1 MDIKS
6 YKDLIVWKKAKE
18 LAIEIYK
25 ITGNFLKE
33 EMFGITN
40 QLRRAVVSISNNI
53 SEGTGRHYKKDT
65 IQFLFVSN
73 GSLNEVESMLQIAN
87 ELGFIN
93 EKQTDEL
100 RRSEKIIKRIYQIL
114 SRLYHI
120 KIAPYQLTTLN
131 LQLIT
136 NNGS

>member
-6 YKDLIVWKKAKE
+6 YKDLIVWKKAKD

-25 ITGNFLKE
+25 ITGNFPKE

-53 SEGTGRHYKKDT
+53 SEGTGRQYKKDT

-73 GSLNEVESMLQIAN
+73 GSVNEVESMLQIAN

-93 EKQTDEL
+93 EKKTDEL
-100 RRSEKIIKRIYQIL
+100 VQRTEEVRKLLKGFIKYFQDSTIL
-114 SRLYHI
+114 
-120 KIAPYQLTTLN
+120 K
-131 LQLIT
+131 
-136 NNGS
+136 

>member
-25 ITGNFLKE
+25 ITGNFPKE

-65 IQFLFVSN
+65 IQFVFVSN
-73 GSLNEVESMLQIAN
+73 GSLNEVESMLQIAK
-87 ELGFIN
+87 LGFIN

-100 RRSEKIIKRIYQIL
+100 VQRTEEVRKLLKGFIKYFQDSTIL
-114 SRLYHI
+114 
-120 KIAPYQLTTLN
+120 K
-131 LQLIT
+131 
-136 NNGS
+136 

>member
-25 ITGNFLKE
+25 ITGNFPKE

-65 IQFLFVSN
+65 IQFLFISN
-73 GSLNEVESMLQIAN
+73 GSLNEVESMLQIAK
-87 ELGFIN
+87 LGFIN

-100 RRSEKIIKRIYQIL
+100 VQRTEEVRKLLKGFIKYFQDSTIL
-114 SRLYHI
+114 
-120 KIAPYQLTTLN
+120 K
-131 LQLIT
+131 
-136 NNGS
+136 

>member
-6 YKDLIVWKKAKE
+6 YKDLIVWKKAKD

-25 ITGNFLKE
+25 ITSNFPKE

-53 SEGTGRHYKKDT
+53 SEGTGRQYKKDT

-93 EKQTDEL
+93 EKKTDEL
-100 RRSEKIIKRIYQIL
+100 VQRTEEVRKLLKGFIKYFQDSTIL
-114 SRLYHI
+114 
-120 KIAPYQLTTLN
+120 K
-131 LQLIT
+131 
-136 NNGS
+136 

>member
-6 YKDLIVWKKAKE
+6 YKDLIVWKKAKD

-25 ITGNFLKE
+25 ITGNFPKE

-40 QLRRAVVSISNNI
+40 QLRRPVVSISNNI
-53 SEGTGRHYKKDT
+53 SEGTGRQYKKDT

-100 RRSEKIIKRIYQIL
+100 VQRTEEVRKLLKEFIKYFQDSTIL
-114 SRLYHI
+114 
-120 KIAPYQLTTLN
+120 K
-131 LQLIT
+131 
-136 NNGS
+136 

>member
-25 ITGNFLKE
+25 ITGNFPKE
-33 EMFGITN
+33 EKFGITN

-53 SEGTGRHYKKDT
+53 SEGTGRQYKKDT

-73 GSLNEVESMLQIAN
+73 GSLNEVESMLQIAK
-87 ELGFIN
+87 LGFIN

-100 RRSEKIIKRIYQIL
+100 VQRTEEVRKLLKGFIKYFQDSTIL
-114 SRLYHI
+114 
-120 KIAPYQLTTLN
+120 K
-131 LQLIT
+131 
-136 NNGS
+136 

>member
-25 ITGNFLKE
+25 ITGNFPKE

-73 GSLNEVESMLQIAN
+73 GSLNEVESMLQIAK
-87 ELGFIN
+87 LGFIN

-100 RRSEKIIKRIYQIL
+100 VQRTEEVRKFLKGFIKYFQDSTIL
-114 SRLYHI
+114 
-120 KIAPYQLTTLN
+120 K
-131 LQLIT
+131 
-136 NNGS
+136 

>member
-6 YKDLIVWKKAKE
+6 YKDLIVWKKAKD

-25 ITGNFLKE
+25 ITRDFPKE
-33 EMFGITN
+33 EVFGMTN

-53 SEGTGRHYKKDT
+53 SEGTGRQYKKDT

-87 ELGFIN
+87 ELGFIK

-100 RRSEKIIKRIYQIL
+100 VERTEEVRKLLKGFINYFQDSKILK
-114 SRLYHI
+114 
-120 KIAPYQLTTLN
+120 
-131 LQLIT
+131 
-136 NNGS
+136 

>member
-25 ITGNFLKE
+25 ITCNFPKE

-40 QLRRAVVSISNNI
+40 QLRGAVVSISNNI

-73 GSLNEVESMLQIAN
+73 GSLNEVESMLQIAK
-87 ELGFIN
+87 LGFIN

-100 RRSEKIIKRIYQIL
+100 VQRTEEVRKLLKGFIKYFQDSTIL
-114 SRLYHI
+114 
-120 KIAPYQLTTLN
+120 K
-131 LQLIT
+131 
-136 NNGS
+136 

>member
-6 YKDLIVWKKAKE
+6 YKDLIVWKKAKD

-25 ITGNFLKE
+25 ITGNFPKE

-53 SEGTGRHYKKDT
+53 SEGTGRQYKKDT

-100 RRSEKIIKRIYQIL
+100 VQRTEEVRKLLKEFIKYFQDSTIL
-114 SRLYHI
+114 
-120 KIAPYQLTTLN
+120 K
-131 LQLIT
+131 
-136 NNGS
+136 

>member
-6 YKDLIVWKKAKE
+6 YKDLIVWKKAKD

-25 ITGNFLKE
+25 ITGNFPKE

-40 QLRRAVVSISNNI
+40 QLRRPVVSISNNI
-53 SEGTGRHYKKDT
+53 SEGTGRQYKKDT

-93 EKQTDEL
+93 EKKTDEL
-100 RRSEKIIKRIYQIL
+100 VQRTEEVRKLLKEFIKYFQDSTIL
-114 SRLYHI
+114 
-120 KIAPYQLTTLN
+120 K
-131 LQLIT
+131 
-136 NNGS
+136 

>member
-25 ITGNFLKE
+25 KTGNFPKE

-53 SEGTGRHYKKDT
+53 SEGTGRQYKKDT

-73 GSLNEVESMLQIAN
+73 GSLNEVESMLQIAK
-87 ELGFIN
+87 LGFIN

-100 RRSEKIIKRIYQIL
+100 VQRTEEVRKLLKGFIKYFQDSTIL
-114 SRLYHI
+114 
-120 KIAPYQLTTLN
+120 K
-131 LQLIT
+131 
-136 NNGS
+136 

>member
-6 YKDLIVWKKAKE
+6 YKDLIVWKKAKD

-25 ITGNFLKE
+25 ITRDFPKE
-33 EMFGITN
+33 EVFGMTN

-53 SEGTGRHYKKDT
+53 SEGTGRQYKKDT
-65 IQFLFVSN
+65 IQLLFVSN

-87 ELGFIN
+87 ELGFIK

-100 RRSEKIIKRIYQIL
+100 VERTEQVRKLLKGFINYFQDSKILK
-114 SRLYHI
+114 
-120 KIAPYQLTTLN
+120 
-131 LQLIT
+131 
-136 NNGS
+136 

>member
-25 ITGNFLKE
+25 ITGNFPKE

-53 SEGTGRHYKKDT
+53 SEGTGRQYKKDT

-93 EKQTDEL
+93 EKQTEEL
-100 RRSEKIIKRIYQIL
+100 VQRTEEVRKLLKGFIKYLQDSTIL
-114 SRLYHI
+114 
-120 KIAPYQLTTLN
+120 K
-131 LQLIT
+131 
-136 NNGS
+136 

>member
-6 YKDLIVWKKAKE
+6 YKDLIVWKKAKD

-25 ITGNFLKE
+25 ITGNFPKE
-33 EMFGITN
+33 EMCGITN

-53 SEGTGRHYKKDT
+53 SEGTGRQYKKDT

-73 GSLNEVESMLQIAN
+73 GSLNEDESMLQIAN

-93 EKQTDEL
+93 EKKTDEL
-100 RRSEKIIKRIYQIL
+100 VQRTEEVRKLLKGFIKYFQDSTIL
-114 SRLYHI
+114 
-120 KIAPYQLTTLN
+120 K
-131 LQLIT
+131 
-136 NNGS
+136 

>member
-25 ITGNFLKE
+25 ITGNFPKE

-53 SEGTGRHYKKDT
+53 SEVTGRQYKKDT

-73 GSLNEVESMLQIAN
+73 GSLNEVESMLQIAK
-87 ELGFIN
+87 LGFIN

-100 RRSEKIIKRIYQIL
+100 VQRTEEVRKLLKGFIKYFQ
-114 SRLYHI
+114 Y
-120 KIAPYQLTTLN
+120 K
-131 LQLIT
+131 
-136 NNGS
+136 